1 LTRPGNESDNN
12 FTLLRLLLALMVVLG
27 HFKLLSGTAYPSF
40 PFNLADAA
48 VDCFF
53 VVSGFL
59 IAGSYERCRGVW
71 SFYARRVFRL
81 YPMYLCIVLIQT
93 TIMMALLPA
102 GPLSALQ
109 STVRYLVANAM
120 MANFLQYDISGV
132 LSGLSNPGINPSLWT
147 LKIEI
152 GFYLIVPLIYGATRR
167 LGWWVLLSIFVAS
180 VGYNVLALHLGD
192 PRLAKQLPGQ
202 LQFFIVGMALYLYG
216 ERLRIAAPI
225 SAAITV
231 AFLVMWTLMVPI
243 PPGIRPMVVGAFVF
257 SFALCT
263 PVIRLK
269 LDLSY
274 SVYLLHGPI
283 LQTLI
288 LLGLFRDTL
297 PFLSGIVCT
306 VLGLAFITEHLVE
319 GPGNAL
325 GRRLAM
331 RLDRR
336 TQAVPSVASARAS

>member
-1 LTRPGNESDNN
+1 MTRATDESENN
-12 FTLLRLLLALMVVLG
+12 FTLLRLLLALVVVLG
-27 HFKLLSGTAYPSF
+27 HFKLLSGSAYPSF

-59 IAGSYERCRGVW
+59 IAGSYERCHGLW
-71 SFYARRVFRL
+71 SFYVRRVFRL
-81 YPMYLCIVLIQT
+81 YPMYLCVVLIQAA
-93 TIMMALLPA
+93 IMMALLPD
-102 GPLSALQ
+102 GPFSALR
-109 STVRYLVANAM
+109 STARYLVTNAL
-120 MANFLQYDISGV
+120 MANFLQYDIGGV
-132 LSGLSNPGINPSLWT
+132 LLGLNNPGINPSLWT
-147 LKIEI
+147 LKIEL
-152 GFYLIVPLIYGATRR
+152 GFYLIVPLIHSATRR
-167 LGWWVLLSIFVAS
+167 LGWWILLSIFIAS
-180 VGYNVLALHLGD
+180 VSYNMLALHLED
-192 PRLAKQLPGQ
+192 PHLARQLPGQ
-202 LQFFIVGMALYLYG
+202 LQFFVVGMALYLYG
-216 ERLRIAAPI
+216 DRLHFAAWV

-231 AFLVMWTLMVPI
+231 AFLLTWTLIVPI
-243 PPGIRPMVVGAFVF
+243 PPGIRPLVVGAFVF

-269 LDLSY
+269 SDLSY

-306 VLGLAFITEHLVE
+306 VLVLAFITERLVE
-319 GPGNAL
+319 RPGNEF

-331 RLDRR
+331 RFGRR
-336 TQAVPSVASARAS
+336 VPTMPRVA